1 MALVRDPATPGGSRR
16 PESRRTAIL
25 LAWLFT
31 GASLGAQEPQPPA
44 VEDTQQAGQSSA
56 DPPARRLVKWNEFE
70 GPFFTLRASAGIIL
84 DAGTYAQ
91 DEASREQFDLEP
103 GAQVRDFRVMFNGR
117 IKTKRAITWCA
128 GLMYDAANDRW
139 LARQTGFMIAVPELK
154 GHVFVGRSKEGISLN
169 MVMVG
174 YAGWTMERSPAVVAT
189 VPLLADG
196 IKWMGY
202 VPSRSLLFNIG
213 WYTDVLSEG
222 QSFSSYDHQ
231 FVGRVGW
238 VPILDDKGTLLHVA
252 LAGRYGLVNDR
263 TLRLRSR
270 PELNLAPQFVDTE
283 SFAAEDTR
291 MAQGEVY
298 YRPGS
303 WVLGMEYFVQR
314 ADALDLPDPL
324 FHGGDAVVSW
334 LVTGETRKY
343 NTAGGYFLAVSPKRT
358 VFEGGPGAWEAL
370 LRLTYIDLDDGPI
383 QGGRFWR
390 FTPMVNWYLSDHLRL
405 ELSYGIGQLD
415 RFELVGTT
423 QFFQSRLQ
431 FQF

>member
-1 MALVRDPATPGGSRR
+1 V
-16 PESRRTAIL
+16 
-25 LAWLFT
+25 
-31 GASLGAQEPQPPA
+31 PPS
-44 VEDTQQAGQSSA
+44 VEDTQAAGESSA

-70 GPFFTLRASAGIIL
+70 GPFFTLRASAGVIL
-84 DAGTYAQ
+84 DAATYAQ

-103 GAQVRDFRVMFNGR
+103 GGEVRDFRVMLNGR
-117 IKTKRAITWCA
+117 IKTSRDITWCA
-128 GLMYDAANDRW
+128 GFLYNGDQW
-139 LARQTGFMIAVPELK
+139 FVRQTGFMIDVPELK

-174 YAGWTMERSPAVVAT
+174 YAGFTMERPPTVVAT

-202 VPSRSLLFNIG
+202 LPSRHLLFNLG

-231 FVGRVGW
+231 FVARVGW

-270 PELNLAPQFVDTE
+270 PEVNLAPYFIDTE
-283 SFAAEDTR
+283 SFAADDTR

-298 YRPGS
+298 YRPGP
-303 WVLGMEYFVQR
+303 WVFGMEYFVQR
-314 ADALDLPDPL
+314 VDALELPDPL

-343 NTAGGYFLAVSPKRT
+343 NTAGGYFLAVSPDRP
-358 VFEGGPGAWEAL
+358 VFEGGPGAWEAV
-370 LRLTYIDLDDGPI
+370 LRLTYTDLDDGSDFPNG
-383 QGGRFWR
+383 GGRFWR
-390 FTPMVNWYLSDHLRL
+390 LTPMMNWYLSDHLRL
-405 ELSYGIGQLD
+405 ELSYGVGQLD
-415 RFELVGTT
+415 RFGLLGTT
-423 QFFQSRLQ
+423 QFLQSRLQ

>member
-1 MALVRDPATPGGSRR
+1 MALVRYASTPCGSRR
-16 PESRRTAIL
+16 SESRHTAIL
-25 LAWLFT
+25 LACLLT
-31 GASLGAQEPQPPA
+31 GARLTAQEPQPPA

-103 GAQVRDFRVMFNGR
+103 GGQVRDFRVMFNGR

-139 LARQTGFMIAVPELK
+139 LVRQTGFMIAVPELK

-202 VPSRSLLFNIG
+202 VPSRHLLFNIG

-222 QSFSSYDHQ
+222 QSFSSSDHQ
-231 FVGRVGW
+231 FVGRVGF

-291 MAQGEVY
+291 MAQAEVY

-314 ADALDLPDPL
+314 ADALELPDPL

-343 NTAGGYFLAVSPKRT
+343 NTAGGYFLAVSPERT

-405 ELSYGIGQLD
+405 ELAYGIGQLD